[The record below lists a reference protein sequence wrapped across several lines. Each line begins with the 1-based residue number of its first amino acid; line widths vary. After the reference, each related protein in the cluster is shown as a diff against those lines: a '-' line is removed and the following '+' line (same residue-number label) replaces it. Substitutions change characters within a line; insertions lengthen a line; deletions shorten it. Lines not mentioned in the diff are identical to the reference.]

1 MGVEQTAPMQFPKS
15 DPESLF
21 ASFAASDD
29 KDSEDEMSD
38 IVKVVDKNTYKP
50 TPDEKATIIY
60 K

>member
-1 MGVEQTAPMQFPKS
+1 MQFPKS

-21 ASFAASDD
+21 ASFAA
-29 KDSEDEMSD
+29 SEDEMSD

>member
-1 MGVEQTAPMQFPKS
+1 MQFPKS

-21 ASFAASDD
+21 ASLAASDD

-50 TPDEKATIIY
+50 TPDKKATIVY